1 MPSEYSPLLRLELI
15 GPGEQSGLWGDTTNK
30 NLGTLL
36 EQAVAGVAV
45 IPLVSAG
52 IYEVQA
58 LDGTKDEARSS
69 VLQFTGTPGG
79 AVTIKIP
86 STTKLYVVRN
96 STNQTITVRTAAQIS
111 NPLLGGVELLT
122 NEATLVFCDG
132 TYAIVGIQTTN
143 TSPILT
149 VTKGGT
155 GKGSFS
161 TAGFVKTPGGTGD
174 FTSSATVSA
183 TTEISGVLP
192 IGSGGT
198 GTILSPGAGQL
209 LIGTSSGAYVPAA
222 LSAGTGISINNTS
235 GGIQISASGSAA
247 GVNSIA
253 GSNINVSPASGNVV
267 ISLTN
272 SNVVNALGY
281 TPATTT
287 SPTFSS
293 SVTSPTYYVGTGSN
307 YITQSVS
314 DQVFIYAGG
323 VVGAK
328 FTSSGIGTSNL
339 IATGS
344 IGCGNLF
351 YGNFNLTVKGTNYSQ
366 SAAYIESYSGG
377 SSGLGINMV
386 GGSVYALVF
395 QYNSTSSGQIVVTPG
410 ATSYETTSDRRLK
423 DNIVPLENSGAEI
436 DALKPR
442 QFTWKTTGE
451 TKKGFIADELQ
462 QIIPGAVSGEPDA
475 VDEEGKPIYQGVDA
489 STPEMIALIICE
501 LQSLRKRVT
510 AAETKIDAQAAEI
523 TALKGAK

>member
-155 GKGSFS
+155 GKGSFP

-198 GTILSPGAGQL
+198 GTILPPGAGQL

-235 GGIQISASGSAA
+235 GGIQISTSGSAA

-267 ISLTN
+267 ISLT
-272 SNVVNALGY
+272 STNVINALGY
-281 TPATTT
+281 TPANGSSYAALSGATFTGSVQATSGAFFRALVNGPDYGGFETTYGSYST
-287 SPTFSS
+287 FLSPTT
-293 SVTSPTYYVGTGSN
+293 VQVGIGGTGIVYSP
-307 YITQSVS
+307 
-314 DQVFIYAGG
+314 GG
-323 VVGAK
+323 AFDSGN
-328 FTSSGIGTSNL
+328 GIGFIGFGGSIQYSSTNRMFT
-339 IATGS
+339 AAGECYKTGS
-344 IGCGNLF
+344 GTAWIIWSDARIKKNVTQYTKGLTELNQIQIK
-351 YGNFNLTVKGTNYSQ
+351 NFEYN
-366 SAAYIESYSGG
+366 
-377 SSGLGINMV
+377 GLGNTV
-386 GGSVYALVF
+386 
-395 QYNSTSSGQIVVTPG
+395 
-410 ATSYETTSDRRLK
+410 
-423 DNIVPLENSGAEI
+423 ENE
-436 DALKPR
+436 
-442 QFTWKTTGE
+442 
-451 TKKGFIADELQ
+451 KGLGVIADEIQ
-462 QIIPGAVSGEPDA
+462 QVLPDSVKTISTKLNSEDA
-475 VDEEGKPIYQGVDA
+475 EKVDLKTFDN
-489 STPEMIALIICE
+489 TE
-501 LQSLRKRVT
+501 LLYLLVNSVKELSAKV
-510 AAETKIDAQAAEI
+510 DAQAIEI
-523 TALKGAK
+523 AALKGAK